1 MDTYSLQ
8 WVISACDSLTST
20 QKLVGLMLALHVGKK
35 SGRIRV
41 SQEIIAQKCSLSERA
56 VRDAIKALV
65 EAGVFVKRR
74 TVRVDELS
82 PGKLA
87 GKVCGID
94 QAATGSGSKRH
105 VVPGASRKK
114 RPSRYSL
121 DIECSS
127 KAEEIGKYDEA
138 QLQADM
144 CRTAQRHARHSA
156 PTDAP
161 SPVVTSG

>member
-8 WVISACDSLTST
+8 WVISACDTLTST

-41 SQEIIAQKCSLSERA
+41 SQEVIAQKCSLSERA

-65 EAGVFVKRR
+65 EAGIFVKRR

-82 PGKLA
+82 PCKLA

-105 VVPGASRKK
+105 VVPGVNRKK
-114 RPSRYSL
+114 RHSRYNPEV
-121 DIECSS
+121 ECSS

-138 QLQADM
+138 QFQAEI
-144 CRTAQRHARHSA
+144 RRSAQRHAQPLA
-156 PTDAP
+156 QTDAP
-161 SPVVTSG
+161 